1 MVPVALGRNRTCYLG
16 FRHNPVLSN
25 ELRGL
30 EQAPWDCEQ
39 IANEVY
45 INSMKANTV
54 NTYRIQYKE
63 DVEDKP
69 ETDTVQAY
77 EIEGFDRKQ
86 DSYTFLDHADMVVFV
101 VPKDIVVSI
110 KAINTEDSEEQAS

>member
-1 MVPVALGRNRTCYLG
+1 M
-16 FRHNPVLSN
+16 
-25 ELRGL
+25 
-30 EQAPWDCEQ
+30 
-39 IANEVY
+39 
-45 INSMKANTV
+45 

-63 DVEDKP
+63 NVEDKP

-110 KAINTEDSEEQAS
+110 ETINTEDSEEQAP